1 MRRSPASTRKTV
13 SSTEKPGTT
22 AIAHDVAGRK
32 PLSFYRCKGEVL
44 IQIPT
49 AIAEAEHERILE
61 QIDDGRNA
69 AIASGIRFGRKYY
82 PVTASAFA
90 QTRQRV

>member
-1 MRRSPASTRKTV
+1 MMLLGESPLV
-13 SSTEKPGTT
+13 F
-22 AIAHDVAGRK
+22 I
-32 PLSFYRCKGEVL
+32 RCKGEVL

-49 AIAEAEHERILE
+49 AIAEAVHERILE

-69 AIASGIRFGRKYY
+69 AIASGIRFGSKYY

-90 QTRQRV
+90 QTRKRV